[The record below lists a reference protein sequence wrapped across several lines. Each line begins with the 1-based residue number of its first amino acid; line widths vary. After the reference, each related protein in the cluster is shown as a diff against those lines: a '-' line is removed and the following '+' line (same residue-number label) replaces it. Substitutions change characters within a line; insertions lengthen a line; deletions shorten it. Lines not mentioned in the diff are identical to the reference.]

1 MSDYQGNIVIKNPAT
16 PTGPAENGSA
26 PGIWKLSEVLP
37 FVRQGIWPTQ
47 GIQAKDPFFPY
58 VSLLLSTTSLGN
70 ANNNL
75 FVDSSGAF
83 NPVSRIG
90 NTTQGSFT
98 PYANNWSNYFDGT
111 GDEVLAPNTPANFG
125 SNNFTAECWV
135 WFTSNTAGYQ
145 LIMGNQGSG
154 DGQGWVVYTETNNQ
168 LTFAYSTTNSGWSG
182 SISTG
187 VTPSVGVWT
196 HIAIVRNGTAITF
209 YVNGVASGTPISTS
223 SAIASPT
230 GNFRIGR
237 YPYFPGGAR
246 TINAYISN
254 VRLVNGT
261 AVYTSNFT
269 PPTSSLTAISGTS
282 LLTCQSN
289 RFRDASTNN
298 YTVTIG
304 GNPSVQ
310 DFGPFAPAY
319 PGMTGYNQS
328 DITNWS
334 NYFDGNGDYLT
345 VPSSSAFNYGTGDF
359 TIECWGY
366 RGSSSNFWCAYS
378 ASGVSF
384 TIFSYA
390 GASET
395 IQVYSNGFYNSGIN
409 PGFNTW
415 FHVAVTRSSGTLR
428 IFINGV
434 QGFSGSYTTNIP
446 SHEVRI
452 GSSIANEWGLGN
464 VSNLRV
470 VKGTALY
477 TSNFTPPT
485 TNLTAVSGTSL
496 LTCQNAAFTDNSTNS
511 FVITPTGNTTVTGN
525 SPFNTVG
532 YWSNYFDGSSTVTFS
547 QINMAGDFTI
557 EGWAYFI
564 GTNSPTLLGANPP
577 NHQSLRRLNTGKH
590 YFYREGVDIVGTI
603 DVPLNQWVHLAA
615 TRSGGTVRIFTN
627 GVLDGSRTI
636 TGTFSLFCLGGV
648 DTVNDRLTGYTS
660 NMRVVDGTALYTAT
674 FTPPTAP
681 LTAVSGTA
689 LLTSQNGSFIDNST
703 SNRTLTRNG
712 SPSVQSFD
720 PFYTATIA
728 SNGGSMYFDGIGDY
742 LSCPSN
748 PAFNLGTANYTVEF
762 FIYTSSTTNQMVFD
776 TIQPGI
782 SGGGS
787 NRLFVYISSSQQV
800 VVGPGTNML
809 TSSSTIQLG
818 AWNHVAVVRSG
829 TTRTIYING
838 VSAGSNT
845 QSEDLSSSFCTIGF
859 DAAAG
864 GSIIMNGYLS
874 NLRLTKGTALYTA
887 NFTPPTAPLTPSAN
901 TSLLTNGMNAGIY
914 DQTTINDMET
924 VGNAQVRYPSPFAPA
939 NYWAGAFDGSGD
951 YITSPDNAAVQ
962 FGSGDFTIEMWVYFS
977 TTSGTQV
984 LLGSRANTGV
994 FAPYQFYYTGGVLY
1008 LYGSTNGSSWNIF
1021 NGLTIIP
1028 SVTAGQWYHVA
1039 VVRSGSNFSTYSN
1052 GVRQSNTTVSGS
1064 LLLSNSP
1071 VTIGADAGGAN
1082 PYTGYISNLR
1092 MVKGTAVYDPS
1103 QTTLTVPTTPLT
1115 AVSGTSLLTCQNKT
1129 FIDNSTNAF
1138 TITAFGNATAGAIG
1152 PFTAT
1157 GGTSVYFDGSGDYL
1171 NSPNGVVGIQG
1182 SVAYTLEAW
1191 IYPTSVSGRDFC
1203 IYETRGGSGW
1213 VWFINSTGYL
1223 QVFDSS
1229 AGLQTASTTQ
1239 LSANQWYHVALVR
1252 QSGSSTNT
1260 YYVNGVAAGTFTR
1273 SSFAPASQVRIGARN
1288 DAAEA
1293 FVGYIDDLRVTN
1305 GVARYTANFT
1315 PPTQPFP
1322 IY

>member
-1 MSDYQGNIVIKNPAT
+1 
-16 PTGPAENGSA
+16 
-26 PGIWKLSEVLP
+26 
-37 FVRQGIWPTQ
+37 
-47 GIQAKDPFFPY
+47 
-58 VSLLLSTTSLGN
+58 
-70 ANNNL
+70 
-75 FVDSSGAF
+75 
-83 NPVSRIG
+83 
-90 NTTQGSFT
+90 
-98 PYANNWSNYFDGT
+98 
-111 GDEVLAPNTPANFG
+111 
-125 SNNFTAECWV
+125 
-135 WFTSNTAGYQ
+135 
-145 LIMGNQGSG
+145 
-154 DGQGWVVYTETNNQ
+154 
-168 LTFAYSTTNSGWSG
+168 
-182 SISTG
+182 
-187 VTPSVGVWT
+187 
-196 HIAIVRNGTAITF
+196 
-209 YVNGVASGTPISTS
+209 
-223 SAIASPT
+223 
-230 GNFRIGR
+230 
-237 YPYFPGGAR
+237 
-246 TINAYISN
+246 
-254 VRLVNGT
+254 
-261 AVYTSNFT
+261 
-269 PPTSSLTAISGTS
+269 
-282 LLTCQSN
+282 
-289 RFRDASTNN
+289 
-298 YTVTIG
+298 
-304 GNPSVQ
+304 
-310 DFGPFAPAY
+310 
-319 PGMTGYNQS
+319 
-328 DITNWS
+328 
-334 NYFDGNGDYLT
+334 
-345 VPSSSAFNYGTGDF
+345 
-359 TIECWGY
+359 
-366 RGSSSNFWCAYS
+366 
-378 ASGVSF
+378 
-384 TIFSYA
+384 
-390 GASET
+390 
-395 IQVYSNGFYNSGIN
+395 
-409 PGFNTW
+409 
-415 FHVAVTRSSGTLR
+415 
-428 IFINGV
+428 
-434 QGFSGSYTTNIP
+434 
-446 SHEVRI
+446 
-452 GSSIANEWGLGN
+452 
-464 VSNLRV
+464 
-470 VKGTALY
+470 
-477 TSNFTPPT
+477 
-485 TNLTAVSGTSL
+485 
-496 LTCQNAAFTDNSTNS
+496 
-511 FVITPTGNTTVTGN
+511 
-525 SPFNTVG
+525 
-532 YWSNYFDGSSTVTFS
+532 
-547 QINMAGDFTI
+547 MAGDFTI

-728 SNGGSMYFDGIGDY
+728 SNGGSMYFDGSGDY

-951 YITSPDNAAVQ
+951 YLTLPSGSGFA
-962 FGSGDFTIEMWVYFS
+962 FGTGDFTAEAFFYTTSTSIQYIYDARNSGQTNTWAMHVTPSTGNIVWFNGSSDWTTNTTIPTNSWNHIAYVRSGTTGAMYLNGVRLGTQTDSTNYSVSPTTSYIASRFS
-977 TTSGTQV
+977 TTEQ
-984 LLGSRANTGV
+984 LTG
-994 FAPYQFYYTGGVLY
+994 Y
-1008 LYGSTNGSSWNIF
+1008 
-1021 NGLTIIP
+1021 
-1028 SVTAGQWYHVA
+1028 
-1039 VVRSGSNFSTYSN
+1039 
-1052 GVRQSNTTVSGS
+1052 
-1064 LLLSNSP
+1064 LSNAR
-1071 VTIGADAGGAN
+1071 T
-1082 PYTGYISNLR
+1082 
-1092 MVKGTAVYDPS
+1092 VKGTAVYS
-1103 QTTLTVPTTPLT
+1103 GTSFTVPTSPLT
-1115 AVSGTSLLTCQNKT
+1115 AISGTSLLTCQNKT

-1138 TITAFGNATAGAIG
+1138 TITANGNATAGAIG